1 MRGELRLV
9 ALLHR
14 AARERGGP
22 TVMHSIVLCIG
33 FLTGALRLT
42 AILVSGL
49 QVLLSGPAMS
59 LGEIVGQRF
68 RGRLM
73 FFCEQLMHKGCFIL
87 VLGCRTEG
95 LRGPVVGLLG
105 LVVGGP

>member
-1 MRGELRLV
+1 MRDIDTIDGELRLV
-9 ALLHR
+9 AALRR

-22 TVMHSIVLCIG
+22 TAMHSIVLCVG

-49 QVLLSGPAMS
+49 QVLVSGPTVS
-59 LGEIVGQRF
+59 LGEIAGQRF

-73 FFCEQLMHKGCFIL
+73 FLSEHLMHTG
-87 VLGCRTEG
+87 
-95 LRGPVVGLLG
+95 
-105 LVVGGP
+105 